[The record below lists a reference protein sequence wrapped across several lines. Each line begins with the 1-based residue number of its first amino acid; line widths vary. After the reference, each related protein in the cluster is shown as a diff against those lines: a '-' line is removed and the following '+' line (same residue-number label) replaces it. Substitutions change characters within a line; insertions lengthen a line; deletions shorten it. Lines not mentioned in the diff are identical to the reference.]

1 MSVFESKTVPD
12 ETLHEDAVVETISE
26 DEKIAVTVAPKAQW
40 WSYIWVGTRRNIPW
54 QLTF

>member
-1 MSVFESKTVPD
+1 MSVFESKTVPVPD

-40 WSYIWVGTRRNIPW
+40 WSYIWVGTRRNIP
-54 QLTF
+54 